1 MCAACLRPCA
11 TCICKFAT
19 AVAPAVDVL
28 VLQHPL
34 EVSNAKGS
42 ARLLH
47 LCLAGS
53 TMVTGETFAEAAL
66 HELLYGGNRRAVLL
80 YPELADERSLGIAPP
95 PVFDPAADPATL
107 RLVVLDGTW
116 RKSRKMLYLNR
127 ELQALPRLPLT
138 QVPAS
143 HYSIRKAHLP
153 DQLSTLEAACY
164 ALMQL
169 EGSREKFQPVLDAF
183 DGFVAQYGAVAAEHG
198 RRGQ

>member
-19 AVAPAVDVL
+19 PVVPTVDVL

-34 EVSNAKGS
+34 EVANAKGT

-47 LCLAGS
+47 LCLQGS
-53 TMVTGETFAEAAL
+53 TIITGETFEAPVL
-66 HELLYGGNRRAVLL
+66 HELLYSGNRRPVLL

-95 PVFDPAADPATL
+95 PVFDAAADPSIV

-116 RKSRKMLYLNR
+116 RKSRKMLYQNR
-127 ELQALPRLPLT
+127 ALQALPRLPLT

-143 HYSIRKAHLP
+143 QYSIRKAHLP

-169 EGSREKFQPVLDAF
+169 ENNVQKFLPVLNGF
-183 DGFVAQYGAVAAEHG
+183 DGFVAQYASTA
-198 RRGQ
+198 GQGPRPGQ

>member
-11 TCICKFAT
+11 TCICKFA
-19 AVAPAVDVL
+19 APVASGVEVL
-28 VLQHPL
+28 ILQHPL
-34 EVSNAKGS
+34 EVSNAKGT

-47 LCLAGS
+47 LCLPGS
-53 TMVTGETFAEAAL
+53 TMVSGEAFEERVL
-66 HELLYGGNRRAVLL
+66 QELLYAGNRRPVLL
-80 YPELADERSLGIAPP
+80 YPELADERSLGIVAPP
-95 PVFDPAADPATL
+95 AFDPSSDPGTL

-127 ELQALPRLPLT
+127 ALQALPRLPLT
-138 QVPAS
+138 RVPAS

-169 EGSREKFQPVLDAF
+169 EDNVLKFEPLLAGLD
-183 DGFVAQYGAVAAEHG
+183 GLVAQYADAAGQGG
-198 RRGQ
+198 RLGQ